1 MSDDRPHDV
10 PHPPALP
17 AVYGEDHV
25 THAFAGG
32 IGAALA
38 PSEECL
44 DGLAGL
50 LDPWTAPSPF
60 LDWLARIT
68 GARVEPDWT
77 ELQRRTAIALAPW
90 LAAHRGTRH
99 ALLREAE
106 EIYAWHLDLD
116 DLGGVFHGD
125 QRPPAGR
132 MLTVTLTLRA
142 DQDRLTAERRLTR
155 LVAAHCP
162 AHLPFKTV
170 VITGGHH

>member
-1 MSDDRPHDV
+1 MPDDRHDAAR
-10 PHPPALP
+10 PPALP
-17 AVYGEDHV
+17 AVYGGDHV
-25 THAFAGG
+25 AHAFATG

-38 PSEECL
+38 PSEAGL

-50 LDPWTAPSPF
+50 LDPWTAPSSF

-90 LAAHRGTRH
+90 LAARRGTRH

-106 EIYAWHLDLD
+106 EIYGWSLDIK
-116 DLGGVFHGD
+116 DLGGVLPEGRH
-125 QRPPAGR
+125 PPAGR
-132 MLTVTLTLRA
+132 MLTVTLTLGA
-142 DQDRLTAERRLTR
+142 GQDRLTTERRLTR

-170 VITGGHH
+170 VVTGRH